1 MKIAYFVSDD
11 EQNDRLSPDSTA
23 VDSEHSR
30 GKSFRFILFSSN
42 TFGYIFGL
50 YFFKLL
56 NAVFSALFIFCSQ

>member
-30 GKSFRFILFSSN
+30 GKSFRFI
-42 TFGYIFGL
+42 
-50 YFFKLL
+50 
-56 NAVFSALFIFCSQ
+56 FIFK